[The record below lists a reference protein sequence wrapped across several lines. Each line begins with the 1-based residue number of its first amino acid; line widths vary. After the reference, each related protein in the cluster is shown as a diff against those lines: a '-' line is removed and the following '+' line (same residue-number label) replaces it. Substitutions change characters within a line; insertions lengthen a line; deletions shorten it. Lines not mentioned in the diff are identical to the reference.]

1 MANPV
6 SYSNW
11 MAGLSGDTN
20 LASLALPGTN
30 NSGANYISLENDI
43 DIALILRPSVPDLP
57 WGLDEKL
64 LNALGKLNPLIDA
77 VVGLYA
83 LNQESTISEQLSNG
97 VRYLDIHFDY
107 DQANDKMVIAN
118 GPVKYK
124 ELDLA
129 MQEIEAWLAANP
141 SETILLR
148 PELHEGHSEALM
160 KRYFH
165 NRYVYKTQVAPRQEP
180 RTFTAD
186 ELARNPFADDHAKQ
200 TPLIGESIF
209 WLGDRLPSLGEAR
222 GKVILLD
229 ADTTES
235 LKQSDLWGTEQDAG
249 DTSSLPGGIQEK
261 IDLIRNA
268 ILDIAKD
275 DPSKLVQNHF
285 QLSPGAP
292 RYGEILPSSLSGW
305 YKLAKQAINSPDELL
320 ALLVKQVFTPL
331 TPPIGLAAQLNSA
344 ALELLKDLPPEQRTR
359 GLWVGDFTDG
369 SSDFVDQGL
378 AAITNF
384 LSLPEDTSKLSAAEK
399 IKVNLLLSITEQ
411 LRQTGTLQAADVTP
425 EILRQNLG
433 AVVSFSN
440 KSIKEGG
447 STELRIN
454 WFDPAISTV
463 FFELTPSSPGAATD
477 DLLIGSG
484 DQSTS
489 GYVVLEDTKAWRG
502 NVAKGASG
510 YLTIYGLDNQDTE
523 ETAESFS
530 LQLYRDES
538 RQQKIGEAV
547 SFTLTPGAGGGGSSS
562 AQTAYTITTEI
573 ANAPWAGSGDEG
585 SPAMRSPSSIR
596 LIIEGL
602 DHNGNPI
609 SANVELSAGIYNRAI
624 NGNRT
629 LPFQRGASDRFN
641 VLLDERFETISS
653 ASVQASNA
661 DKDFIDLKSLAINR
675 VNPLRDTLPGR
686 QAERLFAV
694 DFERD
699 AVKVESQKEDG
710 PWSQYLYKTG
720 LTKDGAYRI
729 NSTQTTSFE
738 VLPYLGG
745 SNDKIATSKGD
756 VWFHVLDQNGER
768 TPTSETTLNLDL
780 PTFIITHGFTGG
792 SGDNWLAGKLPN
804 FSTTAPDWRL
814 NDNDLLQWE
823 AFYGDD
829 HALGLSVQE
838 AYRDQE
844 GNIQANVVLAD
855 WGNFSAI
862 GSGPA
867 SYASYAVVAE
877 EHVPAAGRAL
887 ADYIKKQGIDP
898 GKVTLLG
905 HSLGGHVVGFAGQSV
920 QDDVKLNPLAYV
932 GKGQEVATIVAM
944 DPAGPMFETW
954 APHKRLS
961 NGDAGQVIAI
971 HTDSLMG
978 FDAPLGSHDLYMNAY
993 YGVAHNSPGIS
1004 AEDFQTALKAIYDT
1018 AETIYSDVNEQLA
1031 YATYL
1036 ASGLLLTWDPAFT
1049 WYLLKTEENP
1059 EDGRQWFQKQHNYS
1073 MATLANLFLE
1083 DKRLNDPDFVLPFWL
1098 GGSDPSISN
1107 SNIKDPT
1114 ASGWTQTF
1122 KRQLDDFRARNDA
1135 IAKEGQI
1142 PATFSTLIAG
1152 NGEGGL
1158 FSGMQPL
1165 QWSSGESSSQ
1175 DWQDFPYTF
1184 LKPDSKFQGDVTIP
1198 FSDYAYFWNDTG
1210 SDLATLAI
1218 EEISKLLT
1226 GEKNTIS
1233 QVISGIET
1241 IGDINLSYISNWGG
1255 LDFYN
1260 RFLSPDFG
1268 FADGSGISLG
1278 GTSIPDIGGA
1288 ALLSK
1293 VSEIYTTGYNT
1304 YNTISSWI
1312 NTVYGLKQKVFGG
1325 PVVNGEVVLD
1335 LRTYNA
1341 SGTTLSQNLNLSSDS
1356 GEASTTTDA
1365 TGSFSLGNLPAS
1377 NTIGNRDGILDYR
1390 DGLVIAGIRDIN
1402 GSISVL
1408 DSISGSN
1415 YGFPLV
1421 GLPGGNITLLTTLK
1435 YATLLR
1441 WTPASSLLGQELSPD
1456 LITQLFAQI
1465 IKDAPRAFLDDS
1477 FNPYA
1482 AISSSDPVER
1492 QAGVDSLAF
1501 AYEHLAVIKLITQLL
1516 KPSTGTSN
1524 SSDAGGFGLI
1534 YGANSPEDLALWG
1547 RDSSDPLDPTGV
1559 DRAELVAFTAYGLA
1573 IQQSFTAERPFDP
1586 GDAEHLRDVLV
1597 NLLSNYPTEAIL
1609 GSQNEAFKQQF
1620 ALAQKPEGSID
1631 RDAARA
1637 AVRDAIE
1644 EQLGTTL
1651 TNLSNGLSII
1661 NSVLQ
1666 ERFRDAAELSGAIPA
1681 VGTQLLIPTL
1691 AGPKRFM
1698 ADTLSKELVTLA
1710 QQEQNS
1716 AEFRQAFEALLF
1728 TPLTIDDPQ
1737 RVATFKLAL
1746 TTGDGQSVGAIN
1758 PNDPI
1763 ARFSMSITDADGNPQ
1778 PAPDYG
1784 LAVRFRL
1791 GGNAVEGV
1799 DYAVGD
1805 NLQHRLLSFAPGASE
1820 ATIELPINPQALLRG
1835 NAVLQLE
1842 LLSADSGYGVDAN
1855 QAVASVVIGPR
1866 ASQAENLTGQRTA
1879 FVPHALITSEAN
1891 QDAVLT
1897 AAPDQKNAILRGQ
1910 DGRKDSF
1917 VIGGLYQGLP
1927 HIENFNPSDGDQ
1939 VLIDAAVWAD
1949 NTEISLSRN
1958 ELGQVVN
1965 TYAGYVFDL
1974 LSGRPLALISQ
1985 YDPTTGDQAWTGL
1998 SSDQRAPYF
2007 DLAPAGKSAGVA
2019 IAGRSFVRGS
2029 AAEIA
2034 LASNINSLLNTDA
2047 ALELV
2052 AINRNGQRQVV
2063 MTLPGVGAGLPDG
2076 FEGHQRQTG
2085 FIGRIN
2091 DNTDEYSFA
2100 LRNLATGQFTPL
2112 RAEKPSPS
2120 EQTSKNTA
2128 FILRNEQGSLIATVS
2143 TFSEADGSKPQQ
2155 FTEELVHPAFGADPV
2170 IGISLSSL
2178 GTALNDTSRVLRVQ
2192 LDVFREAAFDNRVGL
2207 YLADR
2212 QTLAPLD
2219 AVTGVPISQSAS
2231 EALRQPGSIAAWLG
2245 DAVAKGASQIEATI
2259 AIPDA
2264 ADANTIAL
2272 LPYLV
2277 AGDSSQTVML
2287 PASTL
2292 NPDQGS
2298 HLRLLGLNT
2307 FGFEDRF
2314 GPGSDWDYDDVIAKV
2329 SGIELTTT
2337 SVPMA

>member
-1 MANPV
+1 MANPE

-11 MAGLSGDTN
+11 MAGLSGDMN
-20 LASLALPGTN
+20 LASLALPGTH
-30 NSGANYISLENDI
+30 NSGANYLSLENDI
-43 DIALILRPSVPDLP
+43 DLAQILRPSVPDLP

-64 LNALGKLNPLIDA
+64 LNALGKLDPLIDA

-97 VRYLDIHFDY
+97 IRYLDIRFNY
-107 DQANDKMVIAN
+107 DEANDRMLIAN
-118 GPVKYK
+118 GPVNYGS
-124 ELDLA
+124 LDLA

-141 SETILLR
+141 SETILLKPR
-148 PELHEGHSEALM
+148 IDDGHSDALM
-160 KRYFH
+160 KNFF
-165 NRYVYKTQVAPRQEP
+165 NDRYVYRSLTSPSPAL
-180 RTFTAD
+180 RTFTAE
-186 ELARNPFADDHAKQ
+186 ELATNPFADDHARQ
-200 TPLIGESIF
+200 TPLIGDSIF
-209 WLGDRLPSLGEAR
+209 WLGDRLPSLSEAR
-222 GKVILLD
+222 GKIVLLD
-229 ADTTES
+229 AG
-235 LKQSDLWGTEQDAG
+235 LWGTEQDKWDA
-249 DTSSLPGGIQEK
+249 SALSGGIQAK
-261 IDLIRNA
+261 INLIKNA
-268 ILDIAKD
+268 ITEIAEAA
-275 DPSKLVQNHF
+275 PSQLVQNHF

-292 RYGEILPSSLSGW
+292 RFDQILPNSQAGW
-305 YKLAKQAINSPDELL
+305 YDLAKLAIHSPEKLL
-320 ALLVKQVFTPL
+320 HQLVQRVFTPL

-344 ALELLKDLPPEQRTR
+344 ALELLQGLPADQRTR

-378 AAITNF
+378 AAITNA
-384 LSLPEDTSKLSAAEK
+384 LGLPEDTSKLSTAER
-399 IKVNLLLSITEQ
+399 IKVNLLQALTEE
-411 LRQTGTLQAADVTP
+411 LREAGTLQAADVTP
-425 EILRQNLG
+425 EIVKQNLG
-433 AVVSFSN
+433 SVVSFSN
-440 KSIKEGG
+440 KLIKEGG
-447 STELRIN
+447 SSELRID
-454 WFDPAISTV
+454 WFDPAISTI
-463 FFELTPSSPGAATD
+463 FFELTPSSPGAAKN
-477 DLLIGSG
+477 DLLIANSA
-484 DQSTS
+484 QSDS
-489 GYVVLEDTKAWRG
+489 GYMVRESNKTWRG
-502 NVAKGASG
+502 HVAKGASG
-510 YLTIYGLDNQDTE
+510 YLTIYGLANEDTE
-523 ETAESFS
+523 ETPESFS
-530 LQLYRDES
+530 LQLYRDEL
-538 RQQKIGEAV
+538 RKEKLGESV
-547 SFTLTPGAGGGGSSS
+547 SFTITPGTGDSSS
-562 AQTAYTITTEI
+562 AQTAYTITTAI
-573 ANAPWAGSGDEG
+573 ANTPWAGSGDEG
-585 SPAMRSPSSIR
+585 SPALRSPSSIK

-602 DHNGNPI
+602 DRNGDPI
-609 SANVELSAGIYNRAI
+609 SADVELSAGIYNRAI
-624 NGNRT
+624 NSNRP
-629 LPFQRGASDRFN
+629 LPFQRGATDRFN
-641 VLLDERFETISS
+641 VLLDQRFESISS

-661 DKDFIDLKSLAINR
+661 DQDFIDLKSLTINR
-675 VNPLRDTLPGR
+675 INPLRDPASQR
-686 QAERLFAV
+686 QVEPLFAV
-694 DFERD
+694 DFQRD
-699 AVKVESQKEDG
+699 AVKVEIQNEDG
-710 PWSQYLYKTG
+710 PPTGQYLYKTG
-720 LTKDGAYRI
+720 VTNDGAYRI

-738 VLPYLGG
+738 VLAYLGG
-745 SNDKIATSKGD
+745 SNDKVATSKGD
-756 VWFHVLDQNGER
+756 VWFHVLDQHGER
-768 TPTSETTLNLDL
+768 TPISETKLNLDL

-804 FSTTAPDWRL
+804 FSTTAPNWRL

-838 AYRDQE
+838 AYRDQD

-862 GSGPA
+862 GSGAA
-867 SYASYAVVAE
+867 SYGSYAKVAE
-877 EHVPAAGRAL
+877 EHVPAAGRAI

-905 HSLGGHVVGFAGQSV
+905 HSLGGHVVGIAGQGV
-920 QDDVKLNPLAYV
+920 QDDVRNNAPAYV

-944 DPAGPMFETW
+944 DPAGPLFETW

-993 YGVAHNSPGIS
+993 YGVAHNAPGIS
-1004 AEDFQTALKAIYDT
+1004 AEEFQSALEKIYAA
-1018 AETIYSDVNEQLA
+1018 AETVYSDVNEQLA

-1098 GGSDPSISN
+1098 AGNS
-1107 SNIKDPT
+1107 SNISDSNPKDPT
-1114 ASGWTQTF
+1114 ASGWSQTF

-1135 IAKEGQI
+1135 ISREGQI

-1152 NGEGGL
+1152 NSEGGL
-1158 FSGMQPL
+1158 FSGNQPL
-1165 QWSSGESSSQ
+1165 QWFSGKASNQ
-1175 DWQDFPYTF
+1175 DWQNFPYTF
-1184 LKPDSKFQGDVTIP
+1184 LKPDSKFQGNVTIP
-1198 FSDYAYFWNDTG
+1198 FSDYTYFWNDTG
-1210 SDLATLAI
+1210 SDLGTLAI
-1218 EEISKLLT
+1218 EEISKLIT

-1233 QVISGIET
+1233 QLISGIET
-1241 IGDINLSYISNWGG
+1241 IGDIDLSSISNWGG
-1255 LDFYN
+1255 FDFYN
-1260 RFLSPDFG
+1260 RLLSPDFG

-1288 ALLSK
+1288 ALLRK
-1293 VSEIYTTGYNT
+1293 VSEAFTAGYNS

-1341 SGTTLSQNLNLSSDS
+1341 SGATLSQNLNLSSDS

-1365 TGSFSLGNLPAS
+1365 TGSFTLGNLPDPNS
-1377 NTIGNRDGILDYR
+1377 IGNRDGILDYR
-1390 DGLVIAGIRDIN
+1390 DGLVIAGTRDN
-1402 GSISVL
+1402 TGSISVL
-1408 DSISGSN
+1408 DSISGST

-1441 WTPASSLLGQELSPD
+1441 WTPSSSLLGQELSPD
-1456 LITQLFAQI
+1456 LITQLFVQI
-1465 IKDAPRAFLDDS
+1465 IKDVPRAFLDDS

-1516 KPSTGTSN
+1516 KPSSGTSN
-1524 SSDAGGFGLI
+1524 NSDAGGFGLI

-1547 RDSSDPLDPTGV
+1547 RESSDSLDPAGV
-1559 DRAELVAFTAYGLA
+1559 DRAELVAFTGYGLA

-1586 GDAEHLRDVLV
+1586 GNADHLREVLV

-1609 GSQNEAFKQQF
+1609 EGQTDSFKQQF
-1620 ALAQKPEGSID
+1620 ALALKPEVSVD
-1631 RDAARA
+1631 RDAARE
-1637 AVRDAIE
+1637 AVRNAIE

-1661 NSVLQ
+1661 HGVLQ
-1666 ERFRDAAELSGAIPA
+1666 DRFSDAAELSEAIPS
-1681 VGTQLLIPTL
+1681 VGTQLLIPTM

-1698 ADTLSKELVTLA
+1698 TDTLSNELITLA
-1710 QQEQNS
+1710 RQSADQN
-1716 AEFRQAFEALLF
+1716 AFLEAFNDLLF
-1728 TPLTIDDPQ
+1728 TPLTIDAPQ
-1737 RVATFKLAL
+1737 RANTFKLAV
-1746 TTGDGQSVGAIN
+1746 TTGTGESVSALTGQ
-1758 PNDPI
+1758 DPT
-1763 ARFSMSITDADGNPQ
+1763 ARFSVTITDIDGNPQ

-1791 GGNAVEGV
+1791 GGNAVEGL

-1805 NLQHRLLSFAPGASE
+1805 NLQQRLLSFAPGASE
-1820 ATIELPINPQALLRG
+1820 ATLELPINPQALLRG

-1855 QAVASVVIGPR
+1855 RAVASVVIGPR
-1866 ASQAENLTGQRTA
+1866 ASGAENLTGQRTA
-1879 FVPHALITSEAN
+1879 FAPHALITSAAN
-1891 QDAVLT
+1891 QGEDAVLT
-1897 AAPDQKNAILRGQ
+1897 ATADLKNAILRGQ

-1949 NTEISLSRN
+1949 NTEITLSRDQ
-1958 ELGQVVN
+1958 LGQVVN

-1985 YDPTTGDQAWTGL
+1985 YDATTGDQAWTGL
-1998 SSDQRAPYF
+1998 SSDRLAPYF

-2034 LASNINSLLNTDA
+2034 LASDINTLLNTDA

-2052 AINRNGQRQVV
+2052 AVNRNGQRQVV
-2063 MTLPGVGAGLPDG
+2063 MTRPGLGAGVPDG
-2076 FEGHQRQTG
+2076 FAGHQRQTG
-2085 FIGRIN
+2085 LIGRIN
-2091 DNTDEYSFA
+2091 DNSDAYSFA
-2100 LRNLATGQFTPL
+2100 LRNLATGQSTPL
-2112 RAEKPSPS
+2112 RADKPSPS
-2120 EQTSKNTA
+2120 EQTSNNTA
-2128 FILRNEQGSLIATVS
+2128 FVLRNEQGTVIATVS
-2143 TFSEADGSKPQQ
+2143 TFSEADGGKPQE
-2155 FTEELVHPAFGADPV
+2155 FTEEVVNPAFGADPV

-2192 LDVFREAAFDNRVGL
+2192 LDVFREAAFDNRLGL

-2219 AVTGVPISQSAS
+2219 KVTGVPISQAPA
-2231 EALRQPGSIAAWLG
+2231 EALRQPGSIAGWLG
-2245 DAVAKGASQIEATI
+2245 DVVATGASQIEATI

-2277 AGDSSQTVML
+2277 AGDSSKTVML

-2307 FGFEDRF
+2307 FGFEDRY
-2314 GPGSDWDYDDVIAKV
+2314 GPGSDWDYDDVIANV
-2329 SGIELTTT
+2329 SSMELTTT
-2337 SVPMA
+2337 SIPMG